1 MFFQTSTILAATN
14 LGRVILFN
22 AFGVLGIALQILL
35 YQMQTRKK
43 ILYFSMVNHVA
54 WFCYF
59 AFQGDFLSGVSNV
72 VGIVSNCVFLFR
84 GKYRFEPQ

>member
-1 MFFQTSTILAATN
+1 MFFQTGMMLAATN
-14 LGRVILFN
+14 IGRVILFN

-59 AFQGDFLSGVSNV
+59 AFQGDF
-72 VGIVSNCVFLFR
+72 FLYVL
-84 GKYRFEPQ
+84 GNNGFEAERLNGDKGR